1 MAELFFFIIFINHF
15 FGINHIIV
23 MYQPLLSLLGSQF
36 IVDCCYL
43 KAVVQTPF
51 FHLNVRTLSWWGGLS
66 SSMTSCNTIPIR
78 NSAPIGGLYFLQGRG
93 QTNTDFFDVVI
104 VVIIVIIIIINFV
117 IVIII
122 IILTIVIIIFKMK

>member
-23 MYQPLLSLLGSQF
+23 MYQPLLS
-36 IVDCCYL
+36 
-43 KAVVQTPF
+43 
-51 FHLNVRTLSWWGGLS
+51 
-66 SSMTSCNTIPIR
+66 IR

-93 QTNTDFFDVVI
+93 QTNTDFFVVVI

-122 IILTIVIIIFKMK
+122 IIIILTIVIIIFKMK

>member
-1 MAELFFFIIFINHF
+1 MAELSFFIIFINHF
-15 FGINHIIV
+15 FGINHIV

-43 KAVVQTPF
+43 KAEVQTPF

-66 SSMTSCNTIPIR
+66 ASMTSCNTIPIR
-78 NSAPIGGLYFLQGRG
+78 NSAPIGGVYFLQGRG
-93 QTNTDFFDVVI
+93 QTNTDFFVVVI

-117 IVIII
+117 IIIII
-122 IILTIVIIIFKMK
+122 IILTIGIIIFKMK